1 MQTDYKKYLPE
12 GTTAILFLE
21 NDEEKRGE
29 ILEYD
34 NKIEDC
40 ATDGIS
46 YVLYNNVWGT
56 NFPLWY
62 EDNACFSFKIEQQ
75 R

>member
-1 MQTDYKKYLPE
+1 MASISKMKKYLPE

-34 NKIEDC
+34 NEEM
-40 ATDGIS
+40 
-46 YVLYNNVWGT
+46 V
-56 NFPLWY
+56 
-62 EDNACFSFKIEQQ
+62 
-75 R
+75 